1 MGAIS
6 SLHPPVT
13 GSDTTFSPYGSGEW
27 KPPGQCQL
35 IPLNTLPIFAEW
47 VGASCVSPDR
57 ILPSMPASAGLVYDN
72 GSEVWFTVK
81 GLSPDNEQV
90 TKAVRGALDDEQTTI
105 EIQVWDNSGEVK

>member
-1 MGAIS
+1 
-6 SLHPPVT
+6 
-13 GSDTTFSPYGSGEW
+13 
-27 KPPGQCQL
+27 
-35 IPLNTLPIFAEW
+35 
-47 VGASCVSPDR
+47 
-57 ILPSMPASAGLVYDN
+57 MPASAGLVYDN